1 MLHSTPDSKS
11 SDCLFFGSHKGVIF
25 VGICVLLGRIG
36 NELNIGFFSAT
47 DMGNSQLREFDASLP
62 ILLNDITSDVGI
74 TLTTFDDYAIM
85 AARSD
90 DVFPYFG
97 RAELRFIGSSNF
109 YTIFM
114 TSFNLI
120 FNYV

>member
-1 MLHSTPDSKS
+1 
-11 SDCLFFGSHKGVIF
+11 
-25 VGICVLLGRIG
+25 
-36 NELNIGFFSAT
+36 
-47 DMGNSQLREFDASLP
+47 MGNSQLREFDASLP

-120 FNYV
+120 FNYVWLIIVNLDANLIQIESVPYNLRKRYQLLDIA